1 MNTLEKTYPSDL
13 SFAEWQLIIPHLPEI
28 SLIGRPRRYDWYSI
42 INGILYVLRTGCQW
56 RYVPREYASWQA
68 VYRGFV
74 KLSAGG
80 FFQKLNDW
88 LSVEVRLEEGRQAR
102 PSAGVIDAQT
112 VKSSPSSS
120 FHGYDA
126 GKKTKGSKR
135 HILVDTLGLLMAVV
149 VHCASTVDCR
159 GAKQVFAK
167 AANTAPTERLEHIW
181 ADGGY
186 DRVMCYEAANDHDWR
201 LEVLERPTGSKS
213 FVVIKKRW
221 VVERTFAWL
230 VANRRLARDYERK
243 STHSEAFIYLA
254 MSHLMLARLV
264 K

>member
-1 MNTLEKTYPSDL
+1 MNTLEKTYPCDL
-13 SFAEWQLIIPHLPEI
+13 SDEEWQRLIPHLPETG
-28 SLIGRPRRYDWYSI
+28 LIGRPRAYDWRSI

-74 KLSAGG
+74 KLDEQN
-80 FFQKLNDW
+80 FFQNLNDW
-88 LSVEVRLEEGRQAR
+88 LTVEVRLEEGREVAA
-102 PSAGVIDAQT
+102 SAGVIDAQT
-112 VKSSPSSS
+112 IKASPTGS

-126 GKKTKGSKR
+126 GKKTKGAKR

-149 VHCASTVDCR
+149 VHSASTVDCR

-167 AANTAPTERLEHIW
+167 AADTSPTERLEHIW

-186 DRVMCYEAANDHDWR
+186 DRIMCYEAANDHHWR
-201 LEVLERPTGSKS
+201 LEVLERPAGSKS

-243 STHSEAFIYLA
+243 SSHSEAFIYLA
-254 MSHLMLARLV
+254 MCRLMLARLV

>member
-1 MNTLEKTYPSDL
+1 L
-13 SFAEWQLIIPHLPEI
+13 
-28 SLIGRPRRYDWYSI
+28 
-42 INGILYVLRTGCQW
+42 
-56 RYVPREYASWQA
+56 AS

-74 KLSAGG
+74 KLGG
-80 FFQKLNDW
+80 QAFFQKLNDW
-88 LSVEVRLEEGRQAR
+88 LSVEVRLEEGREAQA
-102 PSAGVIDAQT
+102 SAGVIDAQT
-112 VKSSPSSS
+112 IKSSPTGS

-126 GKKTKGSKR
+126 GKKTKGAKR
-135 HILVDTLGLLMAVV
+135 HILVDTLGLLIAVV
-149 VHCASTVDCR
+149 VHCASTVDCQ
-159 GAKQVFAK
+159 GAKLVFDK
-167 AANTAPTERLEHIW
+167 AANTSPVERLEQLW

-186 DRVMCYEAANDHDWR
+186 DRIMCYEAANDHSWR

-243 STHSEAFIYLA
+243 SSHSEAFIYLA
-254 MSHLMLARLV
+254 MCRLMLARLV